1 MKTEIKA
8 LFVHFFV
15 FVFFVLVA
23 LAYFHPVLQGK
34 VILQSDIVQY
44 TGMAKEQND
53 FRKKTGEEPY
63 WTNSAFGGM
72 PTYQLGAYYP
82 YNYIKKLDSLIRFLP
97 RPADYLFLYF
107 IGFYILLCCL
117 KVDYK
122 LAVVGALAFGFSTYM
137 IIILGV
143 GHNAKA
149 HAIGYLPIL
158 LGGIVLTF
166 RKKYL
171 WGLLLTAIAMGLEI
185 GANHYQMTYYFMLL
199 VLILGIVYFVD
210 AVRKKTYKHFF
221 TAVGVLLIAVLLGV
235 ATNATALLATKEYA
249 DWSTRGKTELTL
261 KPNGEAKKNTKGL
274 DKAYITQY
282 SYGIVESLNL
292 FVPRLFGGSNGEDLG
307 ENSKTYQFLVEQGL
321 PRNKALEFTGALPL
335 YWGDQPGTSGPAY
348 IGAVIFFLFILG
360 LFIVEGKE
368 KWWLLGGTM
377 MSLFLSWGK
386 NFSLLTDLMI
396 DYFPLYD
403 KFRAV
408 SSIQVILELCV
419 PILAILALVQL
430 FTSGIE
436 PAKKIRMLKF
446 SFWIILGIGIALFL
460 GKGMFNFEAASD
472 ATYLQYFGD
481 EVMSM
486 IELDRKSVYTSDLI
500 RSLIYVFLAAVCIW
514 FYIKEKLKQTLFAI
528 LVGLLIVFDLVGV
541 NLRYVNEDDFVSQ
554 RRMSEPFT
562 ISAADQQILK
572 DTSIYRVYDPTEG
585 INGARTSFFHHS
597 IGGYH
602 AAKPAGIQDLF
613 DFHIYKNNIQVLN
626 MLNVKYVFQ
635 EDEEGRSYPALNP
648 NANGN
653 AWFVEKLLVVK
664 NADEEI
670 RALDSLEVKN
680 TAVVNTT
687 TFKSLKRFDFDK
699 DSTASVLLTDYT
711 PNHLK
716 YQSKNSNEGI
726 VVFSEM
732 HYPNGW
738 NAYVDG
744 TLVSHFKVNY
754 VLRALNVPAGEHTI
768 EFKFEPKVVETGSR
782 ITLASSVILGLLVLG
797 VIGYSLRQS
806 QKNEA
811 EV

>member
-171 WGLLLTAIAMGLEI
+171 WGLVLTAIAMGLEI

-806 QKNEA
+806 PKNEA
-811 EV
+811 GV